1 MARQDWLHPFAYVRG
16 LDGQMPNAGGLGAGS
31 GSKDSGGKSDKEG
44 KDNGKNRP
52 DPSMKARAE
61 GQSQFDYL
69 QRLGDRVRQLDAE
82 LRLQGG
88 RGIEAVGVLGSD
100 LYDKLL
106 VPAGVAARCCRS
118 ARFFTTDFDALLLH
132 PTEQKVTAQPPG
144 RLRLRFAVA
153 TLTSRVTIPPFRSNY
168 QTAEFLAARV
178 AITATMRPIRCWSS
192 SPLLFEIGQSREF
205 QFAEMVPPLLRV
217 QARLA

>member
-1 MARQDWLHPFAYVRG
+1 MPAVAARIPAAEFF
-16 LDGQMPNAGGLGAGS
+16 
-31 GSKDSGGKSDKEG
+31 DKEG

-52 DPSMKARAE
+52 DPNVKARAE

-69 QRLGDRVRQLDAE
+69 QRLGDRVRQLDAQ
-82 LRLQGG
+82 LRLQGD

-106 VPAGVAARCCRS
+106 VLQALRPLLPE

-132 PTEQKVTAQPPG
+132 PDEQKVTGNLLVGFGFGLQ
-144 RLRLRFAVA
+144 LRLDVQG
-153 TLTSRVTIPPFRSNY
+153 TIPPFRSNY

-178 AITATMRPIRCWSS
+178 AIHSDNAPNPCWSKP
-192 SPLLFEIGQSREF
+192 SPDVRDRSVARIPVCRNGSASFR
-205 QFAEMVPPLLRV
+205 RV